1 MAINASRMDEEQR
14 NVSKKATLIRLFSY
28 LLEYKK
34 ELVVVL
40 LIMAGTIAISM
51 VTPLLME
58 RAINVHVANRDVD
71 GLLRIGAVSLVL
83 FLVFLT
89 GTRIRMLMMAGV
101 ANRVLVTIRQSLY
114 EHIQT
119 LSFTFLTA
127 GLPERYWQE

>member
-119 LSFTFLTA
+119 LSFT
-127 GLPERYWQE
+127 

>member
-119 LSFTFLTA
+119 LSFTLD
-127 GLPERYWQE
+127 RKSVV

>member
-119 LSFTFLTA
+119 LSFTFF
-127 GLPERYWQE
+127 

>member
-71 GLLRIGAVSLVL
+71 GLLRIGQFS
-83 FLVFLT
+83 
-89 GTRIRMLMMAGV
+89 
-101 ANRVLVTIRQSLY
+101 S
-114 EHIQT
+114 
-119 LSFTFLTA
+119 
-127 GLPERYWQE
+127 